1 MKSVLIICSKCN
13 GEKPDAE
20 FKCKGHG
27 IYPELCISCFR
38 KKKSSYM
45 KEYYRRPEVNTARK
59 KYEMAYRQI
68 PGISER
74 ARARSKEHR
83 ESDNGKARRV
93 EWMSEYLE
101 KPGKLDMRRSYG
113 RKSYNNPDI
122 KERKRRYTKEYYKR
136 QDEKERVKLKLQM
149 PEAKERVKRINR
161 SDISSAADRY
171 IKYLIRQ
178 KSGRTLGAKEIPVE
192 LIETQRQSIMLK
204 RTIKQKKEENE
215 QHTTTDV

>member
-1 MKSVLIICSKCN
+1 
-13 GEKPDAE
+13 
-20 FKCKGHG
+20 
-27 IYPELCISCFR
+27 
-38 KKKSSYM
+38 M

-68 PGISER
+68 PGVSER

-122 KERKRRYTKEYYKR
+122 KER
-136 QDEKERVKLKLQM
+136 
-149 PEAKERVKRINR
+149 
-161 SDISSAADRY
+161 DIIIA
-171 IKYLIRQ
+171 L
-178 KSGRTLGAKEIPVE
+178 P
-192 LIETQRQSIMLK
+192 
-204 RTIKQKKEENE
+204 
-215 QHTTTDV
+215 